1 MQKASLMGRSDPLEA
16 DLWSTWPVSAPPDND
31 PEFGPVA
38 ASWWVYLIRRADNA
52 IYTGI
57 ATDVER
63 RVTEHREG
71 RGAKALRG
79 RGPLE
84 LLASSAAGDRS
95 RAQRVET
102 RIKRLSKTAK
112 ERLAASNERLTAFIE
127 TIDDGQ
133 GDGGAV

>member
-1 MQKASLMGRSDPLEA
+1 MSSPA
-16 DLWSTWPVSAPPDND
+16 DED
-31 PEFGPVA
+31 PESPPEAGP
-38 ASWWVYLIRRADNA
+38 WWVYLVRRSDNA

-63 RVTEHREG
+63 RFTEHREG

-79 RGPLE
+79 RGPLV

-102 RIKRLSKTAK
+102 RIKRLSKPAK
-112 ERLAASNERLTAFIE
+112 ERLALNNELLAAFIE
-127 TIDDGQ
+127 AIDDGR
-133 GDGGAV
+133 GNG